1 MDDRPPVLAPAAGY
15 HDSANPL
22 DPSLHSSNGGSQP
35 QSAALLLP
43 GSPTSIRIHAERG
56 MSVADTALAIGFLAK
71 KFLIQNKP
79 FVVLIGSSLEAIFD
93 QDIL

>member
-1 MDDRPPVLAPAAGY
+1 
-15 HDSANPL
+15 
-22 DPSLHSSNGGSQP
+22 
-35 QSAALLLP
+35 
-43 GSPTSIRIHAERG
+43 

-71 KFLIQNKP
+71 KFLIQSKP